1 MKGSVCPRKQL
12 QQKPPRTVPT
22 TSPQKCANWDLEG
35 RPADQGAR
43 AAFLLSQSASL
54 EPSLRRPTKV
64 SLREGMSSCSTF
76 THSLPSD
83 SV

>member
-1 MKGSVCPRKQL
+1 MKGSVYPRKQL
-12 QQKPPRTVPT
+12 QQQKPPRTVPT
-22 TSPQKCANWDLEG
+22 TSPQECANWNQEG
-35 RPADQGAR
+35 WPPDQGAR
-43 AAFLLSQSASL
+43 AASLLLQ
-54 EPSLRRPTKV
+54 SLRRPTKV